1 MPSLEACKKHLDTE
15 SEMQFED
22 HMYEFVCSC
31 KEISE
36 YKGEALRQWI
46 DVYVVSL
53 KNPPELHKIFYDIK
67 EATELKYIGVGE
79 LEQAYQSQ
87 DPSFVR
93 VAAPE
98 YARRL
103 FHFLHKK
110 IRVYLDML
118 PKVDSDEERHNKKGQ
133 QLLDR
138 IGDVSMLSRA
148 QDLNVIVDPCR
159 RNEAYN
165 ESVWHRAVHV
175 WVFDIEGGRF
185 LIQQRSPKKRHFGG
199 KWNCSTGHIKM
210 GDPALPTAMK
220 SVKDDVGIQD
230 VEEADFE
237 YLFQV
242 FLFNLCRWQG
252 SNSVVSSWPAI
263 SGMNEARA
271 MLDALMGPQRD
282 IRKKGKHLSDD
293 WKDKTAMVLAGMLW
307 GTRRPAH
314 VFHFIVKSCAL
325 TGPMPACGHPRRFS
339 CKAVLGG
346 IQKRDLKVCPKIHSD
361 IIRDR
366 FLQHADGAEQ
376 SEIRLEYEDECFSQ
390 CEEILAEFE
399 SFGQQ
404 ELERLKDD
412 PRRHALP
419 EDVKEKLKGMK
430 DEAAFNLKRAEDL
443 DAMAL
448 TTGGYNNM
456 SSTLRRQV
464 RELNAEA
471 ESLRRLELRKAAEK
485 LKPQVCEVCGTGYL
499 DQEEFEAHLNF
510 RVHEGYKQVRDK
522 FEALEKKRV
531 QRPHKSK
538 ARTSS
543 QPSTTRDAPKQDH
556 RKTPELEEGFRPAAE
571 RHKADAD
578 QEEKPK
584 PRQISH
590 VDNIVDANDRRKRR
604 RRTTSRSRYDRRDSG
619 LPQKVVVV
627 VVVVVAAAAAG
638 VGVVV
643 VVVAGVI
650 VVVVVLAAVAAVTV
664 VVAVAVAA
672 AAVCRCYLPL
682 LFVAVAVAVAVVVNL
697 FVVVG
702 GVVVVG

>member
-1 MPSLEACKKHLDTE
+1 MSGMPSLEACKKHLDTE

-67 EATELKYIGVGE
+67 EATELKYVGVGE

-138 IGDVSMLSRA
+138 IGDVSMLSWA

-237 YLFQV
+237 YLFQALV
-242 FLFNLCRWQG
+242 EMDTGGGCFLKQVVDVYLFRVPNEGSCPDVPDIGSLSLAKGEVDNVMYIEIDRLEEIWRASPPNPEFVVPPGEDYRSRLFFN
-252 SNSVVSSWPAI
+252 
-263 SGMNEARA
+263 AR
-271 MLDALMGPQRD
+271 QRH
-282 IRKKGKHLSDD
+282 KKYCQQLSD
-293 WKDKTAMVLAGMLW
+293 
-307 GTRRPAH
+307 
-314 VFHFIVKSCAL
+314 
-325 TGPMPACGHPRRFS
+325 
-339 CKAVLGG
+339 
-346 IQKRDLKVCPKIHSD
+346 
-361 IIRDR
+361 
-366 FLQHADGAEQ
+366 
-376 SEIRLEYEDECFSQ
+376 
-390 CEEILAEFE
+390 AEF
-399 SFGQQ
+399 
-404 ELERLKDD
+404 
-412 PRRHALP
+412 
-419 EDVKEKLKGMK
+419 
-430 DEAAFNLKRAEDL
+430 
-443 DAMAL
+443 
-448 TTGGYNNM
+448 
-456 SSTLRRQV
+456 
-464 RELNAEA
+464 
-471 ESLRRLELRKAAEK
+471 
-485 LKPQVCEVCGTGYL
+485 
-499 DQEEFEAHLNF
+499 
-510 RVHEGYKQVRDK
+510 
-522 FEALEKKRV
+522 
-531 QRPHKSK
+531 
-538 ARTSS
+538 
-543 QPSTTRDAPKQDH
+543 
-556 RKTPELEEGFRPAAE
+556 
-571 RHKADAD
+571 
-578 QEEKPK
+578 
-584 PRQISH
+584 
-590 VDNIVDANDRRKRR
+590 
-604 RRTTSRSRYDRRDSG
+604 
-619 LPQKVVVV
+619 
-627 VVVVVAAAAAG
+627 
-638 VGVVV
+638 
-643 VVVAGVI
+643 
-650 VVVVVLAAVAAVTV
+650 
-664 VVAVAVAA
+664 
-672 AAVCRCYLPL
+672 
-682 LFVAVAVAVAVVVNL
+682 
-697 FVVVG
+697 
-702 GVVVVG
+702 

>member
-67 EATELKYIGVGE
+67 EATELKYVGVGE

-93 VAAPE
+93 VAAPD

-237 YLFQV
+237 YLFQATAGA
-242 FLFNLCRWQG
+242 FGCSYRLCY
-252 SNSVVSSWPAI
+252 SAT
-263 SGMNEARA
+263 AR
-271 MLDALMGPQRD
+271 
-282 IRKKGKHLSDD
+282 
-293 WKDKTAMVLAGMLW
+293 
-307 GTRRPAH
+307 
-314 VFHFIVKSCAL
+314 
-325 TGPMPACGHPRRFS
+325 
-339 CKAVLGG
+339 
-346 IQKRDLKVCPKIHSD
+346 
-361 IIRDR
+361 
-366 FLQHADGAEQ
+366 
-376 SEIRLEYEDECFSQ
+376 CFG
-390 CEEILAEFE
+390 L
-399 SFGQQ
+399 
-404 ELERLKDD
+404 
-412 PRRHALP
+412 
-419 EDVKEKLKGMK
+419 
-430 DEAAFNLKRAEDL
+430 DEA
-443 DAMAL
+443 
-448 TTGGYNNM
+448 
-456 SSTLRRQV
+456 
-464 RELNAEA
+464 
-471 ESLRRLELRKAAEK
+471 
-485 LKPQVCEVCGTGYL
+485 
-499 DQEEFEAHLNF
+499 H
-510 RVHEGYKQVRDK
+510 
-522 FEALEKKRV
+522 
-531 QRPHKSK
+531 SK
-538 ARTSS
+538 
-543 QPSTTRDAPKQDH
+543 
-556 RKTPELEEGFRPAAE
+556 
-571 RHKADAD
+571 
-578 QEEKPK
+578 
-584 PRQISH
+584 I
-590 VDNIVDANDRRKRR
+590 
-604 RRTTSRSRYDRRDSG
+604 
-619 LPQKVVVV
+619 
-627 VVVVVAAAAAG
+627 AAAG
-638 VGVVV
+638 G
-643 VVVAGVI
+643 
-650 VVVVVLAAVAAVTV
+650 LAAKQV
-664 VVAVAVAA
+664 
-672 AAVCRCYLPL
+672 
-682 LFVAVAVAVAVVVNL
+682 
-697 FVVVG
+697 
-702 GVVVVG
+702 